1 LFLCVCVFVCVRS
14 HIRLCGVLVRVRL
27 CVCVL
32 CTGEPQG
39 RAYVVTRVCS
49 RAFLRYL
56 SE

>member
-1 LFLCVCVFVCVRS
+1 MFLCVCVFVCVRS